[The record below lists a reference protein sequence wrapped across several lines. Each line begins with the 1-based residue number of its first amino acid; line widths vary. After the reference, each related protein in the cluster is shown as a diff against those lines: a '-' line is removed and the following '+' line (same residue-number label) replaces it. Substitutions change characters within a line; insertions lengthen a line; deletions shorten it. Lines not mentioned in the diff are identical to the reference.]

1 LTEIHHAPIY
11 SQFLLIVFFKIISV
25 TKQIPILLKMSD
37 HSIDLIHYSIEE
49 LVMKTYLQI
58 TLQVADKNREAA
70 AGVYTKYKA
79 PFLDTVAGAE
89 SKALLVRDEDVQV
102 LHGFSNKD
110 AAEAY
115 LKTDMFSNDVVS
127 ELGPLLDADPE
138 VRIYEAN

>member
-1 LTEIHHAPIY
+1 ML
-11 SQFLLIVFFKIISV
+11 
-25 TKQIPILLKMSD
+25 D
-37 HSIDLIHYSIEE
+37 HSIDQIHYSIEE

-58 TLQVADKNREAA
+58 TLQVADRNREAA

-102 LHGFSNKD
+102 LHGFSNKE

-115 LKTDMFSNDVVS
+115 LETDMFGNDVVG

-138 VRIYEAN
+138 VRIYEAH